1 MYTTKILKEGI
12 EFLGITDREIIQ
24 SIFKSNYENRFWL
37 LEQEIKKQNKELYNN
52 RFNIPK
58 GLKKKEYTALLKQT
72 QNKIDEYKDIVR
84 KDPDRVMSQLEL
96 EDYIEKKKKIKKILE
111 LHTKFG
117 TKNNEMNIEKAK
129 QYPIDQLL
137 EFKGGFTRCIYH
149 EEKTGSMKYYKDK
162 NRVHCFSCNQG
173 WDAIDIYQ
181 KLHNVEFIEAVK
193 RLSN

>member
-1 MYTTKILKEGI
+1 MYTTKILKDGI
-12 EFLGITDREIIQ
+12 EFLGINDREIIQ

-52 RFNIPK
+52 RFKIPK
-58 GLKKKEYTALLKQT
+58 GLKKKEYNILLKQT

-84 KDPDRVMSQLEL
+84 KNPARVMSQLEL
-96 EDYIEKKKKIKKILE
+96 EDYIEKKKQLKLIIE
-111 LHTKFG
+111 LYSKPKG
-117 TKNNEMNIEKAK
+117 EINIDKAK

-137 EFKGGFTRCIYH
+137 EFKGGFTRCIFH

-181 KLHNVEFIEAVK
+181 KLNNVEFTEAVK

>member
-1 MYTTKILKEGI
+1 MYTTKILKDGI
-12 EFLGITDREIIQ
+12 EFLGINDREIIQ

-52 RFNIPK
+52 RFNIPR
-58 GLKKKEYTALLKQT
+58 GLKKKEYNTLLKET

-84 KDPDRVMSQLEL
+84 KNPARVMSQLEL
-96 EDYIEKKKKIKKILE
+96 EDYIEKKKQLKLIIE
-111 LHTKFG
+111 LYNKPKG
-117 TKNNEMNIEKAK
+117 EINIDKAK

-137 EFKGGFTRCIYH
+137 EFKGGFTRCIFH

-162 NRVHCFSCNQG
+162 NRVHCFSCNKG

-181 KLHNVEFIEAVK
+181 KLNNVEFTEAVK